1 MGSTVLGP
9 ARPFKSNP
17 GTRVFSFFVAK
28 ERLQTASCRVHSKSW
43 HSVPHHNHE
52 RQKYSGF
59 ATLKCFSR
67 HLEVCEATRH
77 RDGVKASVALQALPW
92 RHPLANL
99 DGASAARSPI
109 LRQGI
114 LVNSWNGSA
123 GQGRK
128 AVKCFLRP

>member
-52 RQKYSGF
+52 RQKYYNIF
-59 ATLKCFSR
+59 ATLKCFFQTFGG
-67 HLEVCEATRH
+67 L
-77 RDGVKASVALQALPW
+77 
-92 RHPLANL
+92 
-99 DGASAARSPI
+99 RSYSTQGW
-109 LRQGI
+109 RQG
-114 LVNSWNGSA
+114 LRGAAGVAVAPSVGQPGRRLCSQAPNSASRNPREFLERFSGSRP
-123 GQGRK
+123 QGRE
-128 AVKCFLRP
+128 VFS